1 MREQLKGKGGS
12 YFLYFNFP
20 KDDLPQKLRFYSSG
34 TRRTGQRVVNKEFQ
48 RVFAMRLVDV
58 FNLRNDLAE
67 QYTVV
72 NWLGMQSLCA
82 LRSSISAMYSSKA
95 LIVLMPFHKRNL
107 YM

>member
-1 MREQLKGKGGS
+1 MRELLKGKGGS

-72 NWLGMQSLCA
+72 NWLGMQSLCFT
-82 LRSSISAMYSSKA
+82 LFD
-95 LIVLMPFHKRNL
+95 LGDVLFKSTHCSHAFP
-107 YM
+107 